1 EVQTWEHLQHLTVER
16 IVGSEEE
23 CFDALRRP
31 ADVHTIGRDRVQW
44 LHAQFV
50 QGGKLQVEW
59 PWDTVVLD
67 ESQSFASQSIKRWGA
82 LSDLRLK
89 TRFPR
94 LVELTGTP
102 PPNGYGKLLSQM
114 WLLDKGKRMGKS
126 EKAMRD

>member
-67 ESQSFASQSIKRWGA
+67 ESQSFASQSSKRWGA
-82 LSDLRLK
+82 LSDLRLRRASRAWWSSPGRRPQ
-89 TRFPR
+89 TA
-94 LVELTGTP
+94 TGSSGARCGCST
-102 PPNGYGKLLSQM
+102 
-114 WLLDKGKRMGKS
+114 
-126 EKAMRD
+126 